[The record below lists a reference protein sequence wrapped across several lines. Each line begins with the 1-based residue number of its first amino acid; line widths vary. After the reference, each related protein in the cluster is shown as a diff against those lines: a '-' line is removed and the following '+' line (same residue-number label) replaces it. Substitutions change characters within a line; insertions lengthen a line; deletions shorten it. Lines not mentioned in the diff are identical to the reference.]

1 MTTNRC
7 EKRWKWDDAKVSA
20 LLDHLLSYKTEMEFQ
35 GLDFQSDLVL
45 CYSKVRKMMA
55 NNFPPA
61 DFGPQTVQ
69 SEDIDSMDMQ
79 SQLGY
84 RRKIQQFEKLKK
96 EGYNRVK
103 SKIKELRAGYKV
115 AVDKGTRSGS
125 GKLVYDHFEKLQQ
138 IWGGSPSVITIQG
151 KRVSFPVDECYEVS
165 EEDKGEKENDDHFDQ
180 PGMSSNK
187 RAKMEKKMSLHQKE
201 MIQINLMKE
210 ELQLKKE
217 AFNVMKE
224 NAKSTQEAIK
234 AMAESMTTIGQSLR
248 EGFAMISHSIVQSQ
262 HISNASTFPYANPR
276 HPHFYGPFSA
286 TSSDSNSS
294 SFSGQ

>member
-79 SQLGY
+79 SQLAY

-165 EEDKGEKENDDHFDQ
+165 EEDKGEKENDDDDHFDQ

-262 HISNASTFPYANPR
+262 HISWK
-276 HPHFYGPFSA
+276 
-286 TSSDSNSS
+286 TSLCILLWKLYCNYFVSKTSWVLTYSVLT
-294 SFSGQ
+294 

>member
-1 MTTNRC
+1 
-7 EKRWKWDDAKVSA
+7 
-20 LLDHLLSYKTEMEFQ
+20 
-35 GLDFQSDLVL
+35 
-45 CYSKVRKMMA
+45 
-55 NNFPPA
+55 
-61 DFGPQTVQ
+61 
-69 SEDIDSMDMQ
+69 
-79 SQLGY
+79 
-84 RRKIQQFEKLKK
+84 
-96 EGYNRVK
+96 
-103 SKIKELRAGYKV
+103 
-115 AVDKGTRSGS
+115 
-125 GKLVYDHFEKLQQ
+125 
-138 IWGGSPSVITIQG
+138 
-151 KRVSFPVDECYEVS
+151 
-165 EEDKGEKENDDHFDQ
+165 
-180 PGMSSNK
+180 
-187 RAKMEKKMSLHQKE
+187 
-201 MIQINLMKE
+201 MKE